1 MTKIKKFCFIRVLT
15 LKDSKENA
23 DVEYMVVMV
32 TNHTGLASTNITA
45 V

>member
-1 MTKIKKFCFIRVLT
+1 MLT
-15 LKDSKENA
+15 HLKRFKRKRPS
-23 DVEYMVVMV
+23 DVEYVVVIV

>member
-1 MTKIKKFCFIRVLT
+1 MVLLYT
-15 LKDSKENA
+15 RTYLKRFKRKRSS

>member
-1 MTKIKKFCFIRVLT
+1 MVLLYT
-15 LKDSKENA
+15 CTYLKRFKRKRPS

>member
-1 MTKIKKFCFIRVLT
+1 MVLLYT
-15 LKDSKENA
+15 CTYLKRCERKRPS

>member
-1 MTKIKKFCFIRVLT
+1 MVLLYT
-15 LKDSKENA
+15 CTYLKRFKRKRSS
-23 DVEYMVVMV
+23 DVENMVVIV